1 MQACGDAKHDKDKI
15 TTPPERLQMIIFQLV
30 VSRKQKSIIH
40 FIHLKQCFS
49 QTVCQDT
56 LVHCKVINRG
66 FYITIKISWR
76 SPVIQQEM
84 LCKTQWLT
92 LCRAYVYKT
101 LQ

>member
-30 VSRKQKSIIH
+30 VSPYRKQKSIIH
-40 FIHLKQCFS
+40 FIHFVS
-49 QTVCQDT
+49 QTVRQDT
-56 LVHCKVINRG
+56 LTVHCKVINRG
-66 FYITIKISWR
+66 FYITIKILWR

-92 LCRAYVYKT
+92 LFRAYVYKT